1 MIANTQ
7 QPLGSLAAEVDRV
20 CDGQSESKEQACR
33 SMAPRA
39 HMLHNSA
46 GHSMRSQWDSPEE
59 KESDESLYG
68 QLGSS
73 YVERTESS
81 DHEGTESS
89 EKGGLGLR
97 TQAEMDILEDEIAA
111 ISKDFVLRPSRLVRL
126 LNSTTLGEVI
136 CERKLHRHR
145 QRAPM
150 IHVGSKYINLITYCA
165 WMHVQRHNPKRSIRR
180 RRVGNLDVIT
190 LGELREILESQQ
202 FRCALTNDQLTP
214 DNFALDHIVPL
225 SEGGDFSKSNCQIV
239 TANVNRAKNTMSQE
253 AFIAMCIRVAKH
265 QSELGK

>member
-1 MIANTQ
+1 MIANAQ
-7 QPLGSLAAEVDRV
+7 QRLGFLAAEVDRA
-20 CDGQSESKEQACR
+20 CDSQSASTDQACR

-46 GHSMRSQWDSPEE
+46 GHSMRSQGDTAAE

-81 DHEGTESS
+81 DTEGTESA
-89 EKGGLGLR
+89 EKGELGPR
-97 TQAEMDILEDEIAA
+97 TQVEMVILEDEIAA

-126 LNSTTLGEVI
+126 LNSTMLGEVI

-145 QRAPM
+145 QRAP
-150 IHVGSKYINLITYCA
+150 IINVGSKHINLIIYCA
-165 WMHVQRHNPKRSIRR
+165 WLHVQRHKSSRSIRR
-180 RRVGNLDVIT
+180 RRVGNLEVIT
-190 LGELREILESQQ
+190 LGELREILEWQQ
-202 FRCALTNDQLTP
+202 YRCALTNDQLTP

-253 AFIAMCIRVAKH
+253 AFISMCIRVAKH
-265 QSELGK
+265 HSDHGK